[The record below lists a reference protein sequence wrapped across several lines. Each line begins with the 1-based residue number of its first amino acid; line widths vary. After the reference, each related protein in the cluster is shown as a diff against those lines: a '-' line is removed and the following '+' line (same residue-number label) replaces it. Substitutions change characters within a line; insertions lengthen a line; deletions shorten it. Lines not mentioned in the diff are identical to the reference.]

1 MTTSINQLVR
11 RSRTDH
17 SAQERLW
24 ALVMRE
30 MQQLAH
36 ARLKRE
42 RAGHALETDAL
53 VNELY
58 LKLGNVTLQVNDRAH
73 LMAVA
78 ARQLRCILVDYAR
91 ANNCAKRGGDALH
104 ITLHTIGKAS
114 SVENADVLDLH
125 EALQQL
131 ESHDERTASMVELH
145 YFGGLSFKDI
155 AAALEVSIATV
166 TRKMRLGKAWLHSRM
181 S

>member
-1 MTTSINQLVR
+1 MTVTITQLIR
-11 RSRTDH
+11 RSRTDR
-17 SAQERLW
+17 SAKQRLW

-58 LKLGNVTLQVNDRAH
+58 LKLGNATLDVKDRAH
-73 LMAVA
+73 FMALA

-91 ANNCAKRGGDALH
+91 ANNSGKRGGGVTH
-104 ITLHTIGKAS
+104 ITLQHVGKAS
-114 SVENADVLDLH
+114 PAEKAGVLDLH
-125 EALQQL
+125 DALQQL
-131 ESHDERTASMVELH
+131 ESEDNPTASVVELH
-145 YFGGLSFKDI
+145 YFGGLSFNDI
-155 AAALEVSIATV
+155 AAALDISVATV
-166 TRKMRLGKAWLHSRM
+166 TRKMLLGRAWLHSRLV
-181 S
+181 